1 MDTVLRA
8 LPAPADQ
15 GRLYL
20 PAGTGQE
27 LEVELHEAG
36 WVTFAGLQD
45 GADAEAEALRLGCTH
60 VLAEGEP
67 RELPAR
73 GE

>member
-15 GRLYL
+15 GRIYL

-27 LEVELHEAG
+27 LEAELHEAG
-36 WVTFAGLQD
+36 WVTIAGLEE

-60 VLAEGEP
+60 VLAEGET
-67 RELPAR
+67 RELPAT
-73 GE
+73 GK